1 MSNIASYPLI
11 TPKGGDLLV
20 GSETY
25 DINLANPVKGNP
37 TRNFSVS
44 SVVSTQIPSYVIG
57 TVNKIPVFT
66 SANKIQ
72 DSIMTETAAG
82 GSFTGKYISVTA
94 AGGGLSTQNLEVNK
108 ALIDGAGST
117 GTDGFLLSS
126 TTVGGDKEVA
136 WVANTSPYKVYA
148 AELSNFG
155 GGTVAPTATVF
166 QNTLSAAIVW
176 TRTGIG
182 VYVGTLVDAFTASK
196 SHCVT
201 QSMIVAN
208 PSIGANGV
216 DGVTDTN
223 EWPAQQI
230 ASFTSTNTI
239 QLNHF
244 VLAQSGAATKSDNI
258 KIFIEIKVYS

>member
-1 MSNIASYPLI
+1 MANISSYPI
-11 TPKGGDLLV
+11 SVPKGADLIV

-25 DINLANPVKGNP
+25 DSTDPTSPKGNP

-182 VYVGTLVDAFTASK
+182 VYIGALAGAFTASK
-196 SHCVT
+196 SHCIT

-216 DGVTDTN
+216 NGVTDTN

-230 ASFTSTNTI
+230 VNFISTDRI

-244 VLAQSGAATKSDNI
+244 VLAETGAATKSDNI